1 MEIIRSHYPTP
12 GRELGATWAAALED
26 EETASE
32 RFPGLVLP
40 LPEPRVAA
48 HYPWGSLRWMNVL
61 NYQPWTLP
69 RDGTVAGL
77 LPPELGDVTEL
88 LGHYAKPMVRAARE
102 GLLVPGGVPR
112 DHLDFAPPSGQEV
125 LSQLL
130 VGDPAG
136 ARLTEPGRIALQMI
150 KQMRGLFAVSLLQRE
165 QLVDLLNKAA
175 DGELT
180 ADDGTTA
187 RSRPKVRFIR
197 YPDLWEVVNRI
208 HGDNPRARGNL
219 MRGLTERDVLRAGL
233 HLDCSSCAYPNW
245 VELADIDRE
254 IKCERCLERFPFP
267 QSSPPDRKH
276 WAYRPTG
283 AFSVADHAQGA
294 YTVAF
299 ALRFLTGGMVRGRS
313 TWCTAIE
320 LDTTT
325 EIDFAVLLEDHR
337 YENDGGIDLLLG
349 EAKSK
354 GRFEPRDI
362 ARAERLRERY
372 PDAVLVFATL
382 GGSLTDEEKRGIGKL
397 AQPSVENE
405 KDIRWE
411 PSMVVL
417 TATEL
422 FSNEG
427 PPGCWRDGGGRAA
440 ELAHNAARFVRHEV
454 SAWADITQQLHL
466 DLEPHHEWV
475 EAQIT
480 RIRAS
485 RPR

>member
-1 MEIIRSHYPTP
+1 M
-12 GRELGATWAAALED
+12 
-26 EETASE
+26 
-32 RFPGLVLP
+32 
-40 LPEPRVAA
+40 
-48 HYPWGSLRWMNVL
+48 
-61 NYQPWTLP
+61 
-69 RDGTVAGL
+69 
-77 LPPELGDVTEL
+77 PPELGDVTEL

-102 GLLVPGGVPR
+102 DLLVPGGVPR

-187 RSRPKVRFIR
+187 AAGQRSGSFATPTSGSRQPNS
-197 YPDLWEVVNRI
+197 WGQSE
-208 HGDNPRARGNL
+208 GPRNL

-233 HLDCSSCAYPNW
+233 LGTARAAPTDW

-397 AQPSVENE
+397 AQPSV
-405 KDIRWE
+405 KK
-411 PSMVVL
+411 
-417 TATEL
+417 
-422 FSNEG
+422 
-427 PPGCWRDGGGRAA
+427 
-440 ELAHNAARFVRHEV
+440 
-454 SAWADITQQLHL
+454 
-466 DLEPHHEWV
+466 
-475 EAQIT
+475 
-480 RIRAS
+480 
-485 RPR
+485 